1 MENKRD
7 NTCFNHISDILYD
20 FKEKLSDKEYL
31 EICNALQSIRLQKYD
46 NKKLYVCTV
55 IRQIQKLKSSG
66 ETSISMNPAYITM
79 YTSQEQCH
87 KLQTDIKRF
96 GFSEIHKKSLLYSN
110 INIIEN
116 IIILKIRNTNKYYE
130 SGIIIV

>member
-1 MENKRD
+1 MKNKR
-7 NTCFNHISDILYD
+7 NNICFSYISDLLYD
-20 FKEKLSDKEYL
+20 FKNKLSDKEYL
-31 EICNALQSIRLQKYD
+31 EIYNALQSIRLQKCD
-46 NKKLYVCTV
+46 NKKLYLCTI
-55 IRQIQKLKSSG
+55 IRQIKKLKSSG
-66 ETSISMNPAYITM
+66 KTSISMNPAYITL
-79 YTSQEQCH
+79 YTSQKQCH

-96 GFSEIHKKSLLYSN
+96 GFSEIRKKSLLYSN